1 MHSGK
6 RLGSYER
13 VERQLLVVGRW
24 LFLKLSCR
32 LFCLQR
38 RPRRGTSGDFFVTRR
53 LFSLI
58 VAAQT
63 MTQSAFSDLRVWQ
76 SAMELALQIY
86 RETSNF
92 PRSETYGLT
101 QQMRRAAV
109 SVPSN
114 IAEGKGRRTSKDFSQ
129 FLFQA
134 RGSLLELQ
142 TLTMIAKRLCYLGD
156 EQANVLLKAA
166 AEVGKSLAGLINSL
180 AASAA

>member
-1 MHSGK
+1 MS
-6 RLGSYER
+6 
-13 VERQLLVVGRW
+13 
-24 LFLKLSCR
+24 
-32 LFCLQR
+32 
-38 RPRRGTSGDFFVTRR
+38 
-53 LFSLI
+53 
-58 VAAQT
+58 
-63 MTQSAFSDLRVWQ
+63 QSAFSDLRVWQ

-114 IAEGKGRRTSKDFSQ
+114 IAEGKGRRTNKDFSQ

-142 TLTMIAKRLCYLGD
+142 TQTTIAKRLGYLGE
-156 EQANVLLKAA
+156 EQANELLNAA
-166 AEVGKSLAGLINSL
+166 AKVGKGLAGLINSL